1 MLASGNLDPTFDLDG
16 LLISNPLG
24 FVEDAFAV
32 SVQSDGKI
40 VVAGSVQFTGSSGTM
55 AFGVARFNL
64 NGSLD
69 TSFGNE
75 PVGDLDLIPGL
86 ATIDFDASR
95 NDVPPG
101 SSFPANGRDLL
112 IDPLGRIV
120 VVGSVPTSIGDRG
133 IGLVRL
139 TATGQLDSSF
149 GIGGKVLTVD
159 GLTTTIEDPFAVA
172 LQSDGTI
179 VVAGSKQSGAS
190 ATLNFMLARYNGTTG
205 ALIGSVTSTDFAG
218 GDDRANDVVVQSDD
232 KIVLAGTGTPI
243 GLLRQ
248 FAVARYDA
256 SGALDTSFD
265 GDGKLFVDIT
275 AGVAVTE
282 EVFSAAMDG
291 TKIVL
296 AGTTIG
302 SGSSPAYV
310 AMARLLSDGS
320 LDATFNDT
328 GGLAPSTAAGTAAYD
343 IPTAN
348 GINILRDECFGL
360 AIQQDG
366 NYVVAGLVRN
376 VTGTIN
382 RQVMVGRIL
391 SSGAADTTFDSNGLD
406 GSLDAFVVTQI
417 VGGLSSEQFWD
428 VAMAPDGKIVAAGIA
443 SNANM
448 LVARYES
455 GQLVAE
461 AGGPYTIDEPGG
473 SVVLAGSAVGA
484 GTLTFTWDL
493 DNDGIFGELAGPG
506 LYGDENGAT
515 PTFSVAGVDGPV
527 VYPVKLRVQ
536 TDLNGDL
543 IIDQT
548 AEDTSTVT
556 VVNVAPTAVLSNGGA
571 VNEGSTGSVSF
582 SGQFDP
588 SPDDTTAG
596 FHYSYDFNN
605 DGVWEVG
612 NGSYALSVV
621 ADSQVV
627 PASFLAD
634 GAASYTVKARILDD
648 DGGFTDYT
656 TVIAVNNVAPTLT
669 ISGAASTNENAVYTL
684 SLSSSD
690 PGADTIT
697 SWTIDWGDG
706 SEVVAGNPTSAT
718 HTYADGANSYTV
730 TATATDEDGTFGSNS
745 IAVAVDNVAPTLAIS
760 GGASV
765 SEGAVYTLSLS
776 STDPGTDSISSWT
789 INWGDGSEVVSGN
802 PSSVTHTY
810 ADGFNSYTIAATA
823 TDEDGTYS
831 ANTVAVTV
839 DNVAPALLISGA
851 ASVDEGSVY
860 TLSLSSS
867 DPGTDTIANW
877 TIDWGDGSEVVAGNP
892 SSATHTYADGANGY
906 VVSATATDED
916 GTFSSNSIA
925 VTVDDVAPTL
935 VISGAASVD
944 EGGVYTLSL
953 SSSDPGA
960 DTITSWTIDW
970 GDGSEVVAGNPS
982 SATHTYADGTVNYT
996 VSATATDEDG
1006 TFSSN
1011 SISVAVANVAPTLTI
1026 SGAAS
1031 VDEGGV
1037 YTLNLSSSDPGADT
1051 ITSWTIDWGDG
1062 SEVVAGNPSSATHTY
1077 ADGTVNYTVSA
1088 TATDEDGTFS
1098 SNSISVTVNN
1108 LAPTADTG
1116 GPYTVGEGG
1125 TVTLSGS
1132 GTDPAG
1138 AADPLTFAWDLD
1150 DNGSFETSGAS
1161 PTFSAAGFDGP
1172 TSQTIHLQVSDG
1184 DGGVTTAT
1192 TTVSVVNVAPTADAG
1207 GPYLTFD
1214 DTPIALAGS
1223 GSDPAGALDPLSFAW
1238 DLDGDNVFGETGG
1251 AATRGDEIGA
1261 SPTFDPTGLSTG
1273 SYTVELRVSDGD
1285 GGVTTDTATVN
1296 VLTAG
1301 TLLIDGTLY
1310 IVGTDSCDIVLIS
1323 KCNNTIYVC
1332 ATFNDSNP
1340 VTFNSADVSDIQVRM
1355 RGGHDI
1361 VLTTS
1366 NVMQTMTIDGGSS
1379 NDLLTG
1385 GGGRNIISGGSGHD
1399 FLYGAGGDDV
1409 LLGGTGN
1416 DFLSGGSG
1424 NDVLV
1429 GGDGDDVLK
1438 GGSGRDLI
1446 IGSQDNDWLEGGGD
1460 EDILIGGYTVHDNVL
1475 AALDAVMAIWT
1486 SSASFAARVN
1496 TLKGCGGLLQGG
1508 VAVFD
1513 DDDGDYINGGSGR
1526 DLIFGDTYLWDGA
1539 IDLIALQS
1547 TQDVL
1552 VAVN

>member
-1 MLASGNLDPTFDLDG
+1 
-16 LLISNPLG
+16 
-24 FVEDAFAV
+24 
-32 SVQSDGKI
+32 
-40 VVAGSVQFTGSSGTM
+40 
-55 AFGVARFNL
+55 
-64 NGSLD
+64 
-69 TSFGNE
+69 
-75 PVGDLDLIPGL
+75 
-86 ATIDFDASR
+86 
-95 NDVPPG
+95 
-101 SSFPANGRDLL
+101 
-112 IDPLGRIV
+112 
-120 VVGSVPTSIGDRG
+120 
-133 IGLVRL
+133 
-139 TATGQLDSSF
+139 
-149 GIGGKVLTVD
+149 
-159 GLTTTIEDPFAVA
+159 
-172 LQSDGTI
+172 
-179 VVAGSKQSGAS
+179 
-190 ATLNFMLARYNGTTG
+190 
-205 ALIGSVTSTDFAG
+205 
-218 GDDRANDVVVQSDD
+218 
-232 KIVLAGTGTPI
+232 
-243 GLLRQ
+243 
-248 FAVARYDA
+248 
-256 SGALDTSFD
+256 
-265 GDGKLFVDIT
+265 
-275 AGVAVTE
+275 
-282 EVFSAAMDG
+282 
-291 TKIVL
+291 
-296 AGTTIG
+296 
-302 SGSSPAYV
+302 
-310 AMARLLSDGS
+310 
-320 LDATFNDT
+320 
-328 GGLAPSTAAGTAAYD
+328 
-343 IPTAN
+343 
-348 GINILRDECFGL
+348 
-360 AIQQDG
+360 
-366 NYVVAGLVRN
+366 
-376 VTGTIN
+376 
-382 RQVMVGRIL
+382 
-391 SSGAADTTFDSNGLD
+391 
-406 GSLDAFVVTQI
+406 
-417 VGGLSSEQFWD
+417 
-428 VAMAPDGKIVAAGIA
+428 
-443 SNANM
+443 
-448 LVARYES
+448 
-455 GQLVAE
+455 
-461 AGGPYTIDEPGG
+461 
-473 SVVLAGSAVGA
+473 
-484 GTLTFTWDL
+484 
-493 DNDGIFGELAGPG
+493 
-506 LYGDENGAT
+506 
-515 PTFSVAGVDGPV
+515 GVDGPV

-596 FHYSYDFNN
+596 FHYSYDFND

-612 NGSYALSVV
+612 DGSYGGSVV
-621 ADSQVV
+621 ADNQVV

-634 GAASYTVKARILDD
+634 GAANYTVKARILDD

-690 PGADTIT
+690 PGTDTIT
-697 SWTIDWGDG
+697 S
-706 SEVVAGNPTSAT
+706 
-718 HTYADGANSYTV
+718 
-730 TATATDEDGTFGSNS
+730 
-745 IAVAVDNVAPTLAIS
+745 
-760 GGASV
+760 
-765 SEGAVYTLSLS
+765 
-776 STDPGTDSISSWT
+776 
-789 INWGDGSEVVSGN
+789 
-802 PSSVTHTY
+802 
-810 ADGFNSYTIAATA
+810 
-823 TDEDGTYS
+823 
-831 ANTVAVTV
+831 
-839 DNVAPALLISGA
+839 
-851 ASVDEGSVY
+851 
-860 TLSLSSS
+860 
-867 DPGTDTIANW
+867 W

-892 SSATHTYADGANGY
+892 SSATHTYADGTVNY
-906 VVSATATDED
+906 TVSATATDED
-916 GTFSSNSIA
+916 GTFSSNSIS
-925 VTVDDVAPTL
+925 VTVANVAPTL
-935 VISGAASVD
+935 TISGAANVD
-944 EGGVYTLSL
+944 EGGVYTLNL
-953 SSSDPGA
+953 SSSDPGT

-1037 YTLNLSSSDPGADT
+1037 YTLNLSSSDPGTDT
-1051 ITSWTIDWGDG
+1051 ITSWTINWGDG
-1062 SEVVAGNPSSATHTY
+1062 SEFVSGNPSSVTHTY
-1077 ADGTVNYTVSA
+1077 ADGTVSYTVSA
-1088 TATDEDGTFS
+1088 TATDEDGTFG

-1161 PTFSAAGFDGP
+1161 PTFSAAGLDGP
-1172 TSQTIHLQVSDG
+1172 TSRTIHLQVSDG

-1340 VTFNSADVSDIQVRM
+1340 ATFNSADVSDIQVRM

-1361 VLTTS
+1361 VLTTG
-1366 NVMQTMTIDGGSS
+1366 NVLQSMTIDGGSG

-1385 GGGRNIISGGSGHD
+1385 GGGQNLIQGGSGHD

-1460 EDILIGGYTVHDNVL
+1460 EDILIGGYTVHDNDL
-1475 AALDAVMAIWT
+1475 AALDAVMAVWT

-1496 TLKGCGGLLQGG
+1496 TLKGSGGLLQGG

-1547 TQDVL
+1547 AQDVL